1 MKDVAAVIV
10 TYNRKEFLKKCIEA
24 LLEQEKKEECDILVI
39 DNASTDGTKE
49 EMVRYTQSQQ
59 VIYINTGN
67 NLGGAGGFNF
77 GIKEAVKLGY
87 KYIWLMDDDCIVHKD
102 SLKELLEADK
112 KLDGN
117 YGFLSSVVLW
127 KDGTTCKMN
136 KQKIPNNWYEK
147 APLLKNSLLPTY
159 HATFVSFFIKRD
171 VIEEIGL
178 PIKEFFIW
186 GDDVEYTNRISKKY
200 DCFIV
205 GKSQVL
211 HDTKNNEGSNIA
223 KDELSRLNRYQY
235 AYRNEMYIAK
245 KNGLKGILR
254 QIAKI
259 GLHIYRV
266 LAKNKNGHRI
276 KKWSIILGNSIK
288 GLFFNPKVEFIKE
301 GK

>member
-10 TYNRKEFLKKCIEA
+10 TYNRKDFLKKCIDA
-24 LLEQEKKEECDILVI
+24 LLAQEVKVKCDVLII
-39 DNASTDGTKE
+39 DNASSDGTKE
-49 EMVRYTQSQQ
+49 EIKEYINSNK
-59 VIYINTGN
+59 VIYMNTGA

-77 GIKEAVKLGY
+77 GIKKATELGY
-87 KYIWLMDDDCIVHKD
+87 KYIWIMDDDCIVNKD
-102 SLKELLEADK
+102 SLKELLEADRHLNGK
-112 KLDGN
+112 

-127 KDGTTCKMN
+127 KDGNTCKMN
-136 KQKIPNNWYEK
+136 KQKIPSNWFEK
-147 APLLKNSLLPTY
+147 EPLLKYSLLSTY
-159 HATFVSFFIKRD
+159 YATFVSFFIKSEVVKD
-171 VIEEIGL
+171 VGL

-186 GDDVEYTNRISKKY
+186 GDDVEYSNRISKKY
-200 DCFIV
+200 NCYIV

-223 KDELSRLNRYQY
+223 RDEEERLNRYKF

-245 KNGLKGILR
+245 KNGTKAILR

-259 GLHIYRV
+259 CLHIYRV

-276 KKWSIILGNSIK
+276 KKWSIIIGGSIK
-288 GLFFNPKVEFIKE
+288 GIFFNPKVEVIRK

>member
-1 MKDVAAVIV
+1 MKDVVAIVV
-10 TYNRKEFLKKCIEA
+10 TYNRKEYLKKCLEA
-24 LLEQEKKEECDILVI
+24 LLEQREICDILIV
-39 DNASTDGTKE
+39 DNYSTDGTKE
-49 EMVRYTQSQQ
+49 E
-59 VIYINTGN
+59 IEKYINLKQIIYMNTGA
-67 NLGGAGGFNF
+67 NLGGAGGFNY
-77 GIKEAVKLGY
+77 GTRKALELGY
-87 KYIWLMDDDCIVHKD
+87 KYIWLMDDDCIVNKD

-112 KLDGN
+112 HLNGK

-127 KDGTTCKMN
+127 KDGKVCKMN
-136 KQKIPNNWYEK
+136 KQKISSNWFEQEM
-147 APLLKNSLLPTY
+147 LLKYGLLSTY
-159 HATFVSFFIKRD
+159 YATFVSFFVRKEVVED
-171 VIEEIGL
+171 VGL

-200 DCFIV
+200 NCFIV

-223 KDELSRLNRYQY
+223 RDEVTRLNRYKF

-245 KNGLKGILR
+245 KNGIKGILR

-259 GLHIYRV
+259 CLHIFRV

-276 KKWSIILGNSIK
+276 KKWSIIIGSSLK
-288 GLFFNPKVEFIKE
+288 GIFFNPNVEVIEE